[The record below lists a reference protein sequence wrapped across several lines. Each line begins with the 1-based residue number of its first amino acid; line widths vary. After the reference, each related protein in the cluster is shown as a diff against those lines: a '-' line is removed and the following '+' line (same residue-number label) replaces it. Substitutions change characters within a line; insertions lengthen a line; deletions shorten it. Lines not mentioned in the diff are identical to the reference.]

1 MGMPKCSAQ
10 RCVPPKRIS
19 ACRRPILPQARDSG
33 PDPSLGLMHT
43 DHVHGG
49 TKPFAITRQVGDLA
63 RRGFLKRRDGKAQG
77 P

>member
-1 MGMPKCSAQ
+1 M
-10 RCVPPKRIS
+10 
-19 ACRRPILPQARDSG
+19 PQARDSG